1 MGSIVGAAIRG
12 FGKALSKKSGT
23 IKSVKPAKNLTARRK
38 SYESMV
44 DTVNKQYTKR
54 GVKPGQSGSKIKREA
69 TSKASAL
76 HDKYEKA
83 SSDVKKYNRRLKQKV
98 IGGASAGVAG
108 TIVAHGAAKKK
119 FPKYKKVME
128 SDVVIK
134 DGKLGLRS
142 KKKK

>member
-1 MGSIVGAAIRG
+1 
-12 FGKALSKKSGT
+12 
-23 IKSVKPAKNLTARRK
+23 
-38 SYESMV
+38 MV

-98 IGGASAGVAG
+98 IGGASAGV
-108 TIVAHGAAKKK
+108 VGAVGAMEVGKRKSPKFKK
-119 FPKYKKVME
+119 FVE
-128 SDVVIK
+128 SSVTIK
-134 DGKLGLRS
+134 DGKLKLKP
-142 KKKK
+142 KK